1 MVYSLPGVEVSCNK
15 PTRVKIFL
23 GGDERRHI
31 FHWEFTVKFGIS
43 EVGKL
48 REIDLLHRYHD
59 CYRLTKIIGFLNN
72 VEIFSEVPKERWSY
86 SLPSCSWNDKKEGQ
100 MKVVVFVSFETTA
113 SNQTFTQCLRFDF
126 GKKPFLL
133 KGLNV
138 DVASEEAL
146 DTLSALRQELKLHS
160 SVWREGST
168 DIVPWPETAD
178 MGSQDLLKEYK
189 LPERIENVVSAQII
203 DGNMTV
209 DNYKRV
215 MHQLLFTEELFMKK
229 AISSFVLQ
237 NVRLDCQQSI
247 SDDWSGAVYAGIGEL
262 FGIVQFH
269 ENESLQPDD
278 AAGRLLIRK
287 VNSAWIKMARSS
299 SQKAYEALLQKVEN
313 ECVALKLSSQM
324 CADLNVSDGGQI
336 YVDVQF
342 QLNRKPLCDW
352 HAAID
357 RLGPIQLCLLF
368 PTPDAPQIK
377 HEERRP
383 WNWLPLDCKL
393 NTNQREVI
401 KRILS
406 PGDTSSPLVVFGP
419 FGTGKTFTLNQA
431 IRHLVTKKH
440 NRILL
445 CTQTNSAADIHV
457 TLLHDYLTEE
467 KGLKATRPLRIYQTN
482 RRLNTDP
489 EVAKMYGLIANN
501 AYVLPTRDDVIRHR
515 VVITTLAMSKH
526 LIELQLNHGFF
537 THILVDEAAQALEPE
552 ALIPLAL
559 AGPNTKVVF
568 TGDHMQMGPEVYSH
582 YARDWG
588 LQRSLPE
595 RLFDHYC
602 EKKESDGSLIF
613 LTENYRSHP
622 DILQFPSDNFY
633 GKELI
638 ARSEQASHPR
648 LGPLSFF
655 SVHGVE
661 EARENSYIN
670 AAEVEEIVKRV
681 ELLAGDW
688 PREWKEDLSQIGVI
702 SAYMTQIRAI
712 RKQLRDKGLENVTV
726 ETIHNVQGKE
736 FRALFIST
744 VRTSL
749 TCHSFDRRQSES
761 QSLYW
766 EFLSDPKLLNTAIT
780 RAMSL
785 VAVVGDPVSLC
796 TAGYCR
802 GNWRDYIRR
811 CHEHGA
817 LHGASYEEIK
827 KKIDAPLAKI
837 ALNPEANEF
846 VPQSMYVSSKE
857 LKSLELASQREI
869 SDSQISSSDEK
880 GDLEVDKYDKRA
892 ASEIQDKRNIPTETN
907 GSGIERG
914 DEEDVTQGEPM
925 AEEEEQEYEATQFS
939 SDSPKNEFN
948 SVRSEI
954 SGDQHQV
961 DLAFQEDPQRKI
973 QSQEEE
979 DDVEQSASDSFEE
992 FLRESFEDETVFPR
1006 CFDNIIKAFVDKC
1019 KATKEKEAQ
1028 LNVSPENAAAFPS
1041 LHTAAKLSNKK
1052 SKNGKLSGKQA
1063 SQEKSSSFLYS
1074 SEDYE
1079 ICLVNGRAVVR
1090 LVNLGFHQTPA
1101 VQHQK
1106 LLTASTRQEDFLETQ
1121 LLQQLLEEKPKKYV
1135 PCTLRLN
1142 SESTRTAYAEVSDTK
1157 TPDIKIRGRV
1167 RGAFDMD
1174 HVVVEKT
1181 DYQPSPCDGVPP
1193 YQGIIAG
1200 VLHHIIRPHERHY
1213 VCKMD
1218 YENPRVMI
1226 PINKSVS
1233 KIVYLTDK
1241 KLKGLPL
1248 LNIYKEIHLGSE
1260 TPFKVDEFDFTEALS
1275 GKFLFLVQYLQW
1287 RSDCPYP
1294 LGIVIK
1300 KLPQGD
1306 TLSGSMRI
1314 LFAEHG
1320 VRDRFSKESKAEVQT
1335 KFPPEWLIPA
1345 EEYGIRQK
1353 INGAFTIDPDNSKDL
1368 DDALTVEQLP
1378 DSVNRVGVHIA
1389 DVSYFVEPGTQLDKD
1404 AMFRCRS
1411 YYPGHGYRSVPMLPR
1426 ELSENHCSLLPGK
1439 DRLCVSVFLDVSEK
1453 GLLVGQPEIRRT
1465 IVRSS
1470 CQLTYPEAQKV
1481 IDSQDASQLQI
1492 PQIVKGNIRTLS
1504 ALAQRRRKLRLRD
1517 ASFDHW
1523 SNSDDGENFEA
1534 HELVEEMMLLA
1545 NEEIAKFLSSS
1556 QQIQQRTPLR
1566 TQLPPKDHKLDD
1578 WVRQH
1583 GQFIKYSLFL
1593 RGFYSEENLRKMAN
1607 KASVSEASERFKVQE
1622 SVWSELC
1629 NAVETGDQAM
1639 LHKLICNESSHPQ
1652 LAVTN
1657 SQFRRIQPKSQYVC
1671 KSDQPEENIVHFS
1684 LGMGCYTQFTSPI
1697 RRYIDIQVH
1706 RLVLDLI
1713 QHPGSN
1719 AKISSK
1725 DQIAEVCRR
1734 STFAQDNSKKFEK
1747 ASSKVHLAA
1756 KLKEKSH
1763 ETTAVISLIDTDK
1776 EISLEILDREYNH
1789 LSTRQRKVKLS
1800 NLNPFDVE
1808 LAPDGLEIIWRLRLY
1823 IAPEGNIIEEP
1834 KKEREKIALLLSQG
1848 MVRNRKVLNLP
1859 TDNWLK
1865 ILKAFQE
1872 GDYEKLKTMI
1882 RQTERVRQLASR
1894 VPESIR
1900 PGKPH
1905 KSSEDEKA
1913 GTNLEHFYEK
1923 KLSLRKFDIANI
1935 QLTAHM
1941 THGVFHP
1948 EIQLFKINPSVNICV
1963 EHRKYPRECFATTAR
1978 YQASRKTYASVD
1990 KYIEAWEPVLAME
2003 AATTAVEESDEFTMH
2018 HLKIK
2023 WKKDISGSLE
2033 GSFSLRNEY
2042 CSSRQMQFHAGDFVC
2057 VRVREDSYMKKTG
2070 SENNFASLEKTKTE
2084 GETNLLN
2091 EDQFSVT
2098 KSASLSSIGGK
2109 PRHESSCASES
2120 FWVGHCIINQDY
2132 SKELSD
2138 KVTLKVVT
2146 MDLHQSASDFPDELL
2161 NGADHLSTL
2170 TVIHRSLPHRRMFA
2184 VLRSLPSASQLA
2196 HSICMG
2202 HEPNQ
2207 A

>member
-1 MVYSLPGVEVSCNK
+1 
-15 PTRVKIFL
+15 
-23 GGDERRHI
+23 
-31 FHWEFTVKFGIS
+31 
-43 EVGKL
+43 
-48 REIDLLHRYHD
+48 
-59 CYRLTKIIGFLNN
+59 
-72 VEIFSEVPKERWSY
+72 
-86 SLPSCSWNDKKEGQ
+86 
-100 MKVVVFVSFETTA
+100 
-113 SNQTFTQCLRFDF
+113 
-126 GKKPFLL
+126 
-133 KGLNV
+133 
-138 DVASEEAL
+138 
-146 DTLSALRQELKLHS
+146 
-160 SVWREGST
+160 
-168 DIVPWPETAD
+168 
-178 MGSQDLLKEYK
+178 
-189 LPERIENVVSAQII
+189 
-203 DGNMTV
+203 
-209 DNYKRV
+209 
-215 MHQLLFTEELFMKK
+215 
-229 AISSFVLQ
+229 
-237 NVRLDCQQSI
+237 
-247 SDDWSGAVYAGIGEL
+247 
-262 FGIVQFH
+262 
-269 ENESLQPDD
+269 
-278 AAGRLLIRK
+278 
-287 VNSAWIKMARSS
+287 
-299 SQKAYEALLQKVEN
+299 
-313 ECVALKLSSQM
+313 
-324 CADLNVSDGGQI
+324 
-336 YVDVQF
+336 
-342 QLNRKPLCDW
+342 
-352 HAAID
+352 
-357 RLGPIQLCLLF
+357 
-368 PTPDAPQIK
+368 
-377 HEERRP
+377 
-383 WNWLPLDCKL
+383 
-393 NTNQREVI
+393 
-401 KRILS
+401 
-406 PGDTSSPLVVFGP
+406 
-419 FGTGKTFTLNQA
+419 
-431 IRHLVTKKH
+431 
-440 NRILL
+440 
-445 CTQTNSAADIHV
+445 
-457 TLLHDYLTEE
+457 
-467 KGLKATRPLRIYQTN
+467 
-482 RRLNTDP
+482 
-489 EVAKMYGLIANN
+489 
-501 AYVLPTRDDVIRHR
+501 
-515 VVITTLAMSKH
+515 
-526 LIELQLNHGFF
+526 
-537 THILVDEAAQALEPE
+537 
-552 ALIPLAL
+552 
-559 AGPNTKVVF
+559 
-568 TGDHMQMGPEVYSH
+568 
-582 YARDWG
+582 
-588 LQRSLPE
+588 
-595 RLFDHYC
+595 
-602 EKKESDGSLIF
+602 
-613 LTENYRSHP
+613 
-622 DILQFPSDNFY
+622 
-633 GKELI
+633 
-638 ARSEQASHPR
+638 
-648 LGPLSFF
+648 
-655 SVHGVE
+655 
-661 EARENSYIN
+661 
-670 AAEVEEIVKRV
+670 
-681 ELLAGDW
+681 
-688 PREWKEDLSQIGVI
+688 
-702 SAYMTQIRAI
+702 
-712 RKQLRDKGLENVTV
+712 
-726 ETIHNVQGKE
+726 
-736 FRALFIST
+736 
-744 VRTSL
+744 
-749 TCHSFDRRQSES
+749 
-761 QSLYW
+761 
-766 EFLSDPKLLNTAIT
+766 
-780 RAMSL
+780 
-785 VAVVGDPVSLC
+785 
-796 TAGYCR
+796 
-802 GNWRDYIRR
+802 
-811 CHEHGA
+811 
-817 LHGASYEEIK
+817 
-827 KKIDAPLAKI
+827 
-837 ALNPEANEF
+837 
-846 VPQSMYVSSKE
+846 
-857 LKSLELASQREI
+857 
-869 SDSQISSSDEK
+869 
-880 GDLEVDKYDKRA
+880 
-892 ASEIQDKRNIPTETN
+892 
-907 GSGIERG
+907 
-914 DEEDVTQGEPM
+914 
-925 AEEEEQEYEATQFS
+925 
-939 SDSPKNEFN
+939 
-948 SVRSEI
+948 
-954 SGDQHQV
+954 
-961 DLAFQEDPQRKI
+961 
-973 QSQEEE
+973 
-979 DDVEQSASDSFEE
+979 
-992 FLRESFEDETVFPR
+992 
-1006 CFDNIIKAFVDKC
+1006 
-1019 KATKEKEAQ
+1019 
-1028 LNVSPENAAAFPS
+1028 
-1041 LHTAAKLSNKK
+1041 
-1052 SKNGKLSGKQA
+1052 
-1063 SQEKSSSFLYS
+1063 
-1074 SEDYE
+1074 
-1079 ICLVNGRAVVR
+1079 
-1090 LVNLGFHQTPA
+1090 
-1101 VQHQK
+1101 
-1106 LLTASTRQEDFLETQ
+1106 
-1121 LLQQLLEEKPKKYV
+1121 
-1135 PCTLRLN
+1135 
-1142 SESTRTAYAEVSDTK
+1142 
-1157 TPDIKIRGRV
+1157 
-1167 RGAFDMD
+1167 
-1174 HVVVEKT
+1174 
-1181 DYQPSPCDGVPP
+1181 
-1193 YQGIIAG
+1193 
-1200 VLHHIIRPHERHY
+1200 
-1213 VCKMD
+1213 MD

-1913 GTNLEHFYEK
+1913 GTNLELFYEK

-2057 VRVREDSYMKKTG
+2057 VRVREDIYMKKTG

-2084 GETNLLN
+2084 V
-2091 EDQFSVT
+2091 S
-2098 KSASLSSIGGK
+2098 K
-2109 PRHESSCASES
+2109 P
-2120 FWVGHCIINQDY
+2120 
-2132 SKELSD
+2132 
-2138 KVTLKVVT
+2138 
-2146 MDLHQSASDFPDELL
+2146 
-2161 NGADHLSTL
+2161 
-2170 TVIHRSLPHRRMFA
+2170 
-2184 VLRSLPSASQLA
+2184 
-2196 HSICMG
+2196 
-2202 HEPNQ
+2202 
-2207 A
+2207 